1 MCYNVKQQ
9 KNNKCVEGDLDHQT
23 PTGIQRHRLRAL
35 FEREGQGNT
44 LEQTERKQFR
54 FKFTAIA
61 GRAVRWHAL
70 CARDEFKDEFKSGWY
85 RGY

>member
-1 MCYNVKQQ
+1 MWYKCYNVKQQ

-44 LEQTERKQFR
+44 LEQT
-54 FKFTAIA
+54 
-61 GRAVRWHAL
+61 
-70 CARDEFKDEFKSGWY
+70 D
-85 RGY
+85 